1 MTRSTARHMAIQLC
15 FASAASGRAPEELA
29 GEFFSDEHFST
40 LAAED
45 ELYAELPKGKYL
57 DYGLRVDL
65 KHNAFA
71 SPDGRGERGG
81 HDERRQP

>member
-1 MTRSTARHMAIQLC
+1 MFRLALRGALLYRDRLC
-15 FASAASGRAPEELA
+15 R
-29 GEFFSDEHFST
+29 
-40 LAAED
+40 
-45 ELYAELPKGKYL
+45 KGKYL
-57 DYGLRVDL
+57 DYRLRVDL